1 MKNPYKFIT
10 LKQGEVVM
18 LPQMFEVPAVG
29 MGLFDYI
36 QLADD
41 HRLVF
46 GLSTGTRL
54 ENGKGEMKTL
64 RELYEDQEKKQ

>member
-18 LPQMFEVPAVG
+18 LPQMFELATVG
-29 MGLFDYI
+29 MEFDYI
-36 QLADD
+36 QLAGD
-41 HRLVF
+41 HSLVF

-54 ENGKGEMKTL
+54 ENEKGEMKTL
-64 RELYEDQEKKQ
+64 RELYEEQEGKK

>member
-1 MKNPYKFIT
+1 MKKPYKFIT
-10 LKQGEVVM
+10 LKHGEVVM
-18 LPQMFEVPAVG
+18 LPQMFEVAAVG
-29 MGLFDYI
+29 MAFDYI

-46 GLSTGTRL
+46 GLSTGTHL

-64 RELYEDQEKKQ
+64 RELYEEQEKKR

>member
-18 LPQMFEVPAVG
+18 LPQMFELATVG
-29 MGLFDYI
+29 MEFDYI
-36 QLADD
+36 QLAGD

-54 ENGKGEMKTL
+54 ENEKGEMKTL
-64 RELYEDQEKKQ
+64 RELYEEQEDKK